1 MRRRDM
7 NNKLCMALGA
17 FALVMFACSSENGS
31 ITEPFDDP
39 GAGTAKHNS
48 SSSLEIDVSS
58 SSLNA
63 QSSSS
68 EMESS
73 SSVVESSSSSSHLS
87 LCKVSGHWRES
98 GCLPTPS
105 HGEGDLW
112 SRLDRK
118 VRTNV
123 YLEDSSK
130 FGDRAGEFFFETDSL
145 EGGESFIK
153 WSDGLHLVPEFDGI
167 LRTNVR
173 FLKGNLTYDPFV
185 KIGFYVAGFDSS
197 GAALSAD
204 VTNWNGLCILYD
216 GTIGTTLQLDLGDAL
231 NRKLG
236 NALPSVK
243 VVPSEEP
250 QCFDWSQFKQ
260 PETDTE
266 HETISGEEAAKHVE
280 KVVFFF
286 QTTPSD
292 ESEYYFEA
300 FEIIA
305 IGTNRDE

>member
-1 MRRRDM
+1 M

-17 FALVMFACSSENGS
+17 FALVMLACSSENGS

-39 GAGTAKHNS
+39 GAGTAKDNS

-87 LCKVSGHWRES
+87 LCKVSGDWSEY
-98 GCLPTPS
+98 GCIYTPS

-145 EGGESFIK
+145 EGGESFIE

-167 LRTNVR
+167 SLEVAYKIKDIIKDNI
-173 FLKGNLTYDPFV
+173 NIV
-185 KIGFYVAGFDSS
+185 KSFD
-197 GAALSAD
+197 LVEYNPD
-204 VTNWNGLCILYD
+204 MDIDNK
-216 GTIGTTLQLDLGDAL
+216 TLDIAL
-231 NRKLG
+231 N
-236 NALPSVK
+236 
-243 VVPSEEP
+243 
-250 QCFDWSQFKQ
+250 
-260 PETDTE
+260 
-266 HETISGEEAAKHVE
+266 
-280 KVVFFF
+280 
-286 QTTPSD
+286 
-292 ESEYYFEA
+292 
-300 FEIIA
+300 IIND
-305 IGTNRDE
+305 IKK

>member
-1 MRRRDM
+1 M

-17 FALVMFACSSENGS
+17 FTLVMLACSSENGS
-31 ITEPFDDP
+31 ITEPYDDP

-63 QSSSS
+63 QSCSS
-68 EMESS
+68 EIESS

-87 LCKVSGHWRES
+87 LCKVSGHWSEY
-98 GCLPTPS
+98 GCIYTPS

-112 SRLDRK
+112 SRRDRK

-123 YLEDSSK
+123 YLDDSSK

-173 FLKGNLTYDPFV
+173 FLRGSLACDPFV

-216 GTIGTTLQLDLGDAL
+216 GTIGTTLQLDLGESL

>member
-1 MRRRDM
+1 MARDM
-7 NNKLCMALGA
+7 NKKLCMACIGA

-39 GAGTAKHNS
+39 GAGTAKDNS

-153 WSDGLHLVPEFDGI
+153 WTDGYFVVPEFEGMLEAD
-167 LRTNVR
+167 VR
-173 FLKGNLTYDPFV
+173 FAKGSLTYDPFV

-204 VTNWNGLCILYD
+204 VTNWNGLCLFYLGI
-216 GTIGTTLQLDLGDAL
+216 IGTTLQLDLGESL

-236 NALPSVK
+236 NALPSLK
-243 VVPSEEP
+243 VESSKEP
-250 QCFDWSQFKQ
+250 QCFDWGQFKQ

-286 QTTPSD
+286 QTTPR
-292 ESEYYFEA
+292 EEYGGFEG

>member
-1 MRRRDM
+1 M
-7 NNKLCMALGA
+7 NNKLCMACIGA
-17 FALVMFACSSENGS
+17 FTLVMFVCSSENGS
-31 ITEPFDDP
+31 IMEPFDDP
-39 GAGTAKHNS
+39 GAGTAKNNS

-68 EMESS
+68 KIESS
-73 SSVVESSSSSSHLS
+73 SSVVEPSSSSSHLS
-87 LCKVSGHWRES
+87 LCKVSGDWSEY
-98 GCLPTPS
+98 GCIYTPS

-204 VTNWNGLCILYD
+204 VTNWNGLCLFYLGI
-216 GTIGTTLQLDLGDAL
+216 IGTTLQLDLGESL

-236 NALPSVK
+236 NALPSLK
-243 VVPSEEP
+243 VESSKEP
-250 QCFDWSQFKQ
+250 QCFDWGQFKQ

-286 QTTPSD
+286 QTTPR
-292 ESEYYFEA
+292 EEYGGFEG

>member
-1 MRRRDM
+1 MVMARDM

-17 FALVMFACSSENGS
+17 FALVMLACSSENGS

-68 EMESS
+68 EIESS

-87 LCKVSGHWRES
+87 LCKVSGHWRER
-98 GCLPTPS
+98 GCLSIPS

-112 SRLDRK
+112 SRRDRK

-123 YLEDSSK
+123 YLDDSSK

-153 WSDGLHLVPEFDGI
+153 WIDGDFVVPEFDGM
-167 LRTNVR
+167 LEADVR
-173 FLKGNLTYDPFV
+173 FAKGSLTCDPFV

-204 VTNWNGLCILYD
+204 VTNWKGLCLFYA

-243 VVPSEEP
+243 VESSKEP
-250 QCFDWSQFKQ
+250 QCFDWGQFKQ

-286 QTTPSD
+286 QTTPR
-292 ESEYYFEA
+292 EEYGGFEG

>member
-7 NNKLCMALGA
+7 NKKLCMALGA
-17 FALVMFACSSENGS
+17 FTLVMLACSSENGS
-31 ITEPFDDP
+31 ITEPYDDT
-39 GAGTAKHNS
+39 GAGTAKNNS

-68 EMESS
+68 EKESS

-153 WSDGLHLVPEFDGI
+153 WTDGYFVVPEFEGMLEAD
-167 LRTNVR
+167 VR
-173 FLKGNLTYDPFV
+173 FAKGSLTYDPFV

-204 VTNWNGLCILYD
+204 VTNWNGLCLFYL
-216 GTIGTTLQLDLGDAL
+216 GTIGTTLQLDLGESL

-236 NALPSVK
+236 NALPSLK
-243 VVPSEEP
+243 VESSKEP
-250 QCFDWSQFKQ
+250 QCFDWGQFKQ

-286 QTTPSD
+286 QTTPR
-292 ESEYYFEA
+292 EEYGGFEG

>member
-1 MRRRDM
+1 M
-7 NNKLCMALGA
+7 NKKLCMACIGA

-39 GAGTAKHNS
+39 GAGTAKDNS

-87 LCKVSGHWRES
+87 LCKVSGDWSEY
-98 GCLPTPS
+98 GCIYTPS

-145 EGGESFIK
+145 EGGESFIE

-173 FLKGNLTYDPFV
+173 FLRGSLACDPFV

-243 VVPSEEP
+243 VESSKEP
-250 QCFDWSQFKQ
+250 QCFDWGQFKQ

-280 KVVFFF
+280 KVVLFF
-286 QTTPSD
+286 QTTPR
-292 ESEYYFEA
+292 EKYGGFEA

>member
-1 MRRRDM
+1 M

-17 FALVMFACSSENGS
+17 FTLVMLACSSENGS
-31 ITEPFDDP
+31 ITEPYDDP

-68 EMESS
+68 EIESS

-87 LCKVSGHWRES
+87 LCKVSGHWSEY
-98 GCLPTPS
+98 GCIYTPS

-112 SRLDRK
+112 SRRDRK

-123 YLEDSSK
+123 YLDDSSK

-173 FLKGNLTYDPFV
+173 FLRGSLACDPFV

-216 GTIGTTLQLDLGDAL
+216 GTIGTTLQLDLGESL

>member
-1 MRRRDM
+1 MARDM

-17 FALVMFACSSENGS
+17 FALVMLACSSENGS
-31 ITEPFDDP
+31 ITEPYDDP

-68 EMESS
+68 EIESS

-87 LCKVSGHWRES
+87 LCKVSGDWSEY
-98 GCLPTPS
+98 GCIYTPS

-112 SRLDRK
+112 SRRDRK

-123 YLEDSSK
+123 YLEDSSN

-145 EGGESFIK
+145 EGGESFIE

-216 GTIGTTLQLDLGDAL
+216 GTIGTTLQLDLGESL

-260 PETDTE
+260 PETDTK

-280 KVVFFF
+280 KVVLFF
-286 QTTPSD
+286 QTTPR
-292 ESEYYFEA
+292 EKYGGFEA

>member
-1 MRRRDM
+1 M
-7 NNKLCMALGA
+7 NKKLCMALGA
-17 FALVMFACSSENGS
+17 FALVMLACSSENGS
-31 ITEPFDDP
+31 ITEPYDDP
-39 GAGTAKHNS
+39 GAGTAKNNS

-63 QSSSS
+63 QSCSS
-68 EMESS
+68 EIESS

-87 LCKVSGHWRES
+87 LCKVSGDWSEY
-98 GCLPTPS
+98 GCIYTPS

-112 SRLDRK
+112 SRRDRK

-145 EGGESFIK
+145 EGGESFIE

-216 GTIGTTLQLDLGDAL
+216 GTIGTTLQLDLGESL

-243 VVPSEEP
+243 VEPSKEP

-280 KVVFFF
+280 KVVLFF

>member
-1 MRRRDM
+1 M
-7 NNKLCMALGA
+7 NKKLCMACIGA
-17 FALVMFACSSENGS
+17 FTLVMFACSSENGS

-68 EMESS
+68 EIESS

-153 WSDGLHLVPEFDGI
+153 WTDGYFVVPEFEGMLEAD
-167 LRTNVR
+167 VR
-173 FLKGNLTYDPFV
+173 FAKGSLTYDPFV

-204 VTNWNGLCILYD
+204 VTNWNGLCLFYL
-216 GTIGTTLQLDLGDAL
+216 GTIGTTLQLDLGESL

-236 NALPSVK
+236 NALPSLK
-243 VVPSEEP
+243 VESSKEP
-250 QCFDWSQFKQ
+250 QCFDWGQFKQ
-260 PETDTE
+260 LETDTE

-286 QTTPSD
+286 QTTPR
-292 ESEYYFEA
+292 EEYGGFEG